1 MGALQI
7 CILNKLLV
15 HFGTNS
21 FNYKDLKLYLIKV
34 HRIPKI
40 FVNDVIADFIN
51 KKKIIKIDTATY
63 KLKDKL
69 QEEIIDEL
77 AKFHSTKTKIFVN

>member
-15 HFGTNS
+15 VFGTNE
-21 FNYKDLKLYLIKV
+21 FDYKELKLYLLKV
-34 HRIPKI
+34 HRIPKL
-40 FVNDVIADFIN
+40 FVNDVIADFIIN
-51 KKKIIKIDTATY
+51 KKIIKTKTATY
-63 KLKDKL
+63 KLKEGL

-77 AKFHSTKTKIFVN
+77 EKIHSIKTKVFID